1 MLLEQQIWDVI
12 LLAMGAI
19 GVLSI
24 LHGDDREISS
34 FCGFPFHA
42 DVTYTCSHADM
53 GLV

>member
-1 MLLEQQIWDVI
+1 MRLEQQIWDVI

-19 GVLSI
+19 GVLSV